1 MNFVFEHKAQSN
13 TKFIFFILLYNFL
26 YKPKFNF
33 FKRIMD
39 KKSQNNKL
47 LMPDIIRVATY
58 REAKW
63 LSAIFFDS
71 ASQNYVFWLE
81 TEI

>member
-1 MNFVFEHKAQSN
+1 
-13 TKFIFFILLYNFL
+13 
-26 YKPKFNF
+26 
-33 FKRIMD
+33 MD

-71 ASQNYVFWLE
+71 ASQNYVF
-81 TEI
+81 